1 MKLVTAAIQAATVR
15 ALESALE
22 ANLTQ
27 IKIFSR
33 ASPKLTGQLVCELR
47 MVGQAL
53 LTLFE

>member
-1 MKLVTAAIQAATVR
+1 MDQSLRERESLVWPP
-15 ALESALE
+15 ALE

-33 ASPKLTGQLVCELR
+33 ASPKLTGQLVCELG